1 MEKEKKKLDTF
12 LFHLISL
19 LLCPAYCSVF
29 RDGQHATFHSLY
41 VPLEFWGGMPNP
53 FIPQRP
59 PMMKEQSP
67 LTSACWSVKE
77 LTLLGSGLTPNCYG
91 KIQRQFSG
99 GKREIRGPDCFGFPL
114 PFPQADYAAAGTHT
128 CLIDSCLC
136 LHAVLV
142 LSALGGCYL
151 TLGPRKLHWLLCQ
164 ESMVLVGEIQQ
175 AVPSGE
181 RRAGTKG
188 SQVPVFR

>member
-1 MEKEKKKLDTF
+1 MPS
-12 LFHLISL
+12 I
-19 LLCPAYCSVF
+19 LLCLQRWTACNFPFHVCPFRILGWDAQPFYSSKAAYDEGTVSFDFGVLECKRVDPAGIRLDPKLLWKNSEAV
-29 RDGQHATFHSLY
+29 
-41 VPLEFWGGMPNP
+41 
-53 FIPQRP
+53 QR
-59 PMMKEQSP
+59 
-67 LTSACWSVKE
+67 
-77 LTLLGSGLTPNCYG
+77 
-91 KIQRQFSG
+91 